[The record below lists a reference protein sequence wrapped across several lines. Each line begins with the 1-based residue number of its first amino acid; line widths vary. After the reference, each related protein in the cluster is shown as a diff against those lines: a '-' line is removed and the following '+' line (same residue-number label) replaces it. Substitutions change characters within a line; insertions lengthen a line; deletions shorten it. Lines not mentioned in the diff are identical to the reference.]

1 MVLMLSTSLNLNL
14 STSICFSDILKTY
27 RCARHADKSQ
37 PSASVLEVKKK
48 KLYLCLY
55 STRLTYHP
63 RLPRL
68 PVLFNIDNFGVE

>member
-48 KLYLCLY
+48 NYIFVYTALDLHIIHDCLDCLCYLT
-55 STRLTYHP
+55 ST
-63 RLPRL
+63 
-68 PVLFNIDNFGVE
+68 ISA